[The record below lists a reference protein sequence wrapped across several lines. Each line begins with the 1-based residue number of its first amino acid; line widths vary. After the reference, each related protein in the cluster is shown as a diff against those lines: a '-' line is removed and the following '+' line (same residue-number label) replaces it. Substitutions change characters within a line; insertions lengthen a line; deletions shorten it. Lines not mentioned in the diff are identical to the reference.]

1 MENKISKNSKK
12 IMIKKY
18 QILLN
23 IKSYHKTTM
32 IKVVRYWHK
41 NRKLKH

>member
-23 IKSYHKTTM
+23 IKSYHKTNYDENS
-32 IKVVRYWHK
+32 KV
-41 NRKLKH
+41 LA